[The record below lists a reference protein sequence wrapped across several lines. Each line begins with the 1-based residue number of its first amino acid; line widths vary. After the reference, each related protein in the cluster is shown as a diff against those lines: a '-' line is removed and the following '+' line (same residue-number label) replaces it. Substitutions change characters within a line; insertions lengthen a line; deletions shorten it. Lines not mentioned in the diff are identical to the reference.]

1 MRQPPRL
8 AAALAVW
15 LTLAFSA
22 WAEDLSDDP
31 LRACSRAAAHA
42 EADRHLP
49 TGLLSAISIVESG
62 RSGLGSARPAA
73 WPWSINADGRGYY
86 LSSKAAAIAAARAL
100 QAAGRRAIDVGCLQV
115 DLLYHPEAFATI
127 EAAFDPDANA
137 QAAARILARARF
149 GGDSWDTAIA
159 VYHSASPIRG
169 AVYLQ
174 QVQAV
179 WSGTRTRSMATDI
192 AYAPLL
198 SPAARQ
204 VRIITATDAR
214 AQQAVGLPRV
224 LGPQMGTA
232 VLQWSAGSL
241 RSLPVI
247 LVPSAGAP
255 SQPRRFAQS
264 RP

>member
-1 MRQPPRL
+1 L

-31 LRACSRAAAHA
+31 LRACASAATHA
-42 EADRHLP
+42 EADWHLP
-49 TGLLSAISIVESG
+49 VGLLSAIGIVESG
-62 RSGLGSARPAA
+62 RSDLGSAQPVA

-86 LSSKAAAIAAARAL
+86 LFTKAAAIATVRAL
-100 QAAGRRAIDVGCLQV
+100 RVAGRRAIDVGCFQV

-127 EAAFDPDANA
+127 EAAFDPGANA

-149 GGDSWDTAIA
+149 GGDSWDSAIA
-159 VYHSASPIRG
+159 AYHSASPIHG

-179 WSGTRTRSMATDI
+179 WPGTRTRSMVTDV

-204 VRIITATDAR
+204 VRVITAADGLAR
-214 AQQAVGLPRV
+214 QAVGLPRV
-224 LGPQMGTA
+224 LGPEMGTA
-232 VLQWSAGSL
+232 VLQWSATSP
-241 RSLPVI
+241 RSLPAI
-247 LVPSAGAP
+247 LMPTAGAP
-255 SQPRRFAQS
+255 SQPRKSAKS